1 MSNRSVDTGRTRNP
15 QSSGLTPLLGPIAE
29 DVMTAEN
36 QSGPRLCGR
45 CRRPLDDD
53 PTLEFQHDW
62 VLCPACAEVLLPGK
76 PTSFASP

>member
-1 MSNRSVDTGRTRNP
+1 
-15 QSSGLTPLLGPIAE
+15 
-29 DVMTAEN
+29 MTAEN
-36 QSGPRLCGR
+36 PPALRLCGR
-45 CRRPLDDD
+45 CRRPLEDD